1 MIESV
6 LLVKALVLVGLLAGF
21 PSVVAFK
28 ILAQKMHSALV
39 FFLLLMHQ
47 LYAQTYLLKTTP
59 SACFTSIAVQF
70 GLNETLL
77 KRRCF
82 GSMFSTTIHNATRVC
97 IAARSVIVGVV
108 FYGQFSW
115 LVFSLR
121 SAWES
126 CWANELNL
134 FKMLTWYCRSVFEFD
149 CFAHD
154 LIIKHVFMCSSIS
167 ALTSFLHFCEF
178 LIVFMARAAF
188 AAKVSSK
195 IYRLSCRYF
204 HHANGFCCAWPVT
217 AQFPSDTSEQ
227 NGAPSQ
233 EQRGVQRHNIP
244 IAFFINGYLL
254 YDKGE
259 LISQHR
265 PCYSRTG
272 GGGLDVYRQR
282 PSVC

>member
-1 MIESV
+1 MIQSV

-59 SACFTSIAVQF
+59 SACFTSIALQF
-70 GLNETLL
+70 GLKETLL

-82 GSMFSTTIHNATRVC
+82 GSMLSTTIHNATRVC
-97 IAARSVIVGVV
+97 VAARSDIVGVV

-115 LVFSLR
+115 LIFSLR

-126 CWANELNL
+126 CWANELKL
-134 FKMLTWYCRSVFEFD
+134 VKILTVLHECVWVW
-149 CFAHD
+149 
-154 LIIKHVFMCSSIS
+154 LIVLHMILSLNMCSSIS
-167 ALTSFLHFCEF
+167 AFISLSCTSVNC

-204 HHANGFCCAWPVT
+204 HHANGFCCAWPITT

-233 EQRGVQRHNIP
+233 EQRSMQRHNIP
-244 IAFFINGYLL
+244 VAFFIN
-254 YDKGE
+254 DTCCTTRV
-259 LISQHR
+259 S
-265 PCYSRTG
+265 
-272 GGGLDVYRQR
+272 
-282 PSVC
+282 